1 MATEP
6 VDLRGSE
13 ATLLVTLTLRA
24 RDARSA
30 HPVLGDP
37 YAGPALA
44 RIRHDP
50 GPWRWFSSD
59 TATITARA
67 RCLDAWTAEFLAAH
81 PDAQVLHLGCGL
93 DSRPLR
99 LARPAGSRWLDVD
112 VPRVADL
119 RRRVYELP
127 DDVETVASSVTDHDW
142 WDRVDP
148 DRPTLAVAEG
158 LFMYLTAPEVY
169 DVVGRLLDHTAH
181 GELAFDAVPRW
192 IVPASNATLAALGMD
207 ARFRWGYDGDELRR
221 RFPELRERDDV
232 TVTSLAADATR
243 GVTHALYRAF
253 DLAPYLH
260 DAMRLHRYAF

>member
-13 ATLLVTLTLRA
+13 ATLLITLFLRD

-44 RIRHDP
+44 RIRYDP
-50 GPWRWFSSD
+50 GAWRWFSSD
-59 TATITARA
+59 TATVNARG
-67 RCLDAWTAEFLAAH
+67 RCLDDWTAEFLGEH
-81 PDAQVLHLGCGL
+81 PDGQVLHLGCGL

-99 LARPAGSRWLDVD
+99 IARPPESRWLDVD

-119 RRRVYELP
+119 RRRVYDLP
-127 DDVETVASSVTDHDW
+127 DDVETVAASVTDLDW

-158 LFMYLTAPEVY
+158 LFMYLTPSAVY
-169 DVVGRLLDHTAH
+169 DVVGRLLDRCAH
-181 GELAFDAVPRW
+181 GELAFDAVSRW
-192 IVPASNATLAALGMD
+192 AVPASNVTLAAFGMD

-221 RFPELRERDDV
+221 RYPELRERDDV
-232 TVTSLAADATR
+232 TVTALAADATH
-243 GVTHALYRAF
+243 GVVHALYRAF
-253 DLAPYLH
+253 DLAPYLR
-260 DAMRLHRYAF
+260 DAMRLHRYTF